1 MSKSALKVEAVTLR
15 KAGFGINEIAEKLNV
30 RKNTASLWCR
40 PFSLTEG
47 QIVLLKSRAK
57 EKGRISHGQA
67 MKRRVALNLQR
78 LKDIERMAA
87 LEIGTLNTRELFLVG
102 VMLYWAEGFKH
113 KKENA
118 LGFSNSDPRLV
129 KVYLLWLEKCLKVK
143 RTDLR
148 LRVTA
153 NVSLKDSI
161 VKFESFWSK
170 FLGVSRSQFGKPF
183 FQNSVQKKKYPLDR
197 PYYGVLRV
205 YVKRS
210 SLLFKK
216 MRGWIIGLSRV
227 S

>member
-1 MSKSALKVEAVTLR
+1 
-15 KAGFGINEIAEKLNV
+15 
-30 RKNTASLWCR
+30 
-40 PFSLTEG
+40 
-47 QIVLLKSRAK
+47 
-57 EKGRISHGQA
+57 
-67 MKRRVALNLQR
+67 
-78 LKDIERMAA
+78 
-87 LEIGTLNTRELFLVG
+87 
-102 VMLYWAEGFKH
+102 
-113 KKENA
+113 
-118 LGFSNSDPRLV
+118 
-129 KVYLLWLEKCLKVK
+129 VYLLWLEKCLKVK